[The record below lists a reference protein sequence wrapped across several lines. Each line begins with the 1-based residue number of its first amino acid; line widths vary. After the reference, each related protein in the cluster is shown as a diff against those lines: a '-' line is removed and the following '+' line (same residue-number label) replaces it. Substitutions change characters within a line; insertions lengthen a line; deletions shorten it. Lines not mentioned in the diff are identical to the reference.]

1 MDYNQE
7 LRLTLQDFRR
17 QALTQFIHEFMRI
30 LISEGY
36 TFEDLLD
43 AITSWVAL
51 NPELEDVVR
60 ANASYLSIKT
70 KKDFKMTIDNCTN

>member
-1 MDYNQE
+1 MMDYNQE
-7 LRLTLQDFRR
+7 LRVTLQDFRR

-51 NPELEDVVR
+51 NPELEDVVKHLEEAEQKIR
-60 ANASYLSIKT
+60 IRGSQSSV
-70 KKDFKMTIDNCTN
+70 